1 MKIVEKDISSERKDK
16 TNIYKYHIIKTLK
29 MVFLNKSVLLKT
41 KILIKNIILNNIK
54 LRSDKKGPVTNVIGN
69 KTNKHV

>member
-1 MKIVEKDISSERKDK
+1 
-16 TNIYKYHIIKTLK
+16 